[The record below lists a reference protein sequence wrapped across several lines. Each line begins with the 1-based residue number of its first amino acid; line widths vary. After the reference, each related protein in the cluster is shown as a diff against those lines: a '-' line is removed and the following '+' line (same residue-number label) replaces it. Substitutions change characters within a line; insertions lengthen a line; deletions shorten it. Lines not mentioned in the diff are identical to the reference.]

1 MLLLAVFTTS
11 QSFAQEY
18 RDLVRMAME
27 QMEAD
32 SLDRAEG
39 LIRQA
44 LRKDPGTKANAIL
57 YEWLGQIQ
65 ERRGETDAALQSY
78 SMGLTVSPTTLSLL
92 MDRASLYIRMEN
104 EKKALV
110 DCNEVLDLS
119 PDHRLR
125 AYLNDRLRLYKEARA
140 DYEHLISLEPMSLP
154 ARLGLAMLNSKD
166 GRPREAME
174 QMDMLAQL
182 FPSEADVFLIRG
194 GMRQQRKQYE
204 QALADF
210 CKAVE
215 LAPDN
220 ADCFTSRYG
229 LYMEMKQKRL
239 ARQDARTAISLGAD
253 PSRFIVR

>member
-1 MLLLAVFTTS
+1 
-11 QSFAQEY
+11 
-18 RDLVRMAME
+18 
-27 QMEAD
+27 
-32 SLDRAEG
+32 
-39 LIRQA
+39 
-44 LRKDPGTKANAIL
+44 
-57 YEWLGQIQ
+57 
-65 ERRGETDAALQSY
+65 
-78 SMGLTVSPTTLSLL
+78 
-92 MDRASLYIRMEN
+92 
-104 EKKALV
+104 
-110 DCNEVLDLS
+110 
-119 PDHRLR
+119 
-125 AYLNDRLRLYKEARA
+125 
-140 DYEHLISLEPMSLP
+140 
-154 ARLGLAMLNSKD
+154 
-166 GRPREAME
+166 
-174 QMDMLAQL
+174 MDMLAQL